1 MRHSLQNL
9 CGKRGRGT
17 CLLPPVRMR
26 LQRLCLFLADLLVFK
41 LPATVDSGGRIPHRE
56 EDGHVTENQNFPR
69 NSSWLQRAAPFTAFV
84 LLVDETTGA
93 GVPSHQARSHCTY
106 SSNNDR
112 RATAGGGM
120 RSLVRLSDIQSFTP
134 TADGCKRRCMN
145 LSDLIRHGRL
155 REARQVFDSL
165 PYRKVISWNSMISGY
180 ARHGEVA
187 LARRLFD
194 EMPLRDV
201 ISWNCM
207 LSGYVMS
214 YDLGE
219 LMEARRLFDQMPA
232 RDVISWNTMIS
243 GYTRNGKMVEAMQLF
258 GGMPER
264 NVISWNT
271 VLTGFLRVGDV
282 KSALELFGM
291 MPIQD
296 STSLN
301 ALVSGLIQN
310 NLLGEATKILL
321 RSIKEASEMEG
332 AVDSFNTLIVG
343 YGRVGR
349 VKEARRVFD
358 LIPLQDHAMPHQEW
372 TTKRFQRNVIS
383 WNSMIMCY
391 IKAGDLLHA
400 RRLFDE
406 MPERDLVSWN
416 TMIAGYVQALKMDE
430 AVLLFQSVDKP
441 DTRSWNTLMCGFAQ
455 MGDVGKARS
464 LFDQLP
470 HKGLVSWNTMI
481 AGYEQNGD
489 FEGAI
494 RLFSEMLSAG
504 ERFDRH
510 TMSSLLSACAGLASL
525 RQGAQIHQL
534 IMKTIV
540 PDAPISNSLITMY
553 SRCGSITEAENVF
566 DSMEAQRNVISWN
579 SMIAGYANHGFVVE
593 ALGLFKKMKN
603 AKIQPTQ
610 VTFIAVLHACGHA
623 GMLDEGK
630 REFDSMIEEF
640 KLFPNVEHYT
650 ALVDLLGRHGKL
662 DEAMEV
668 INGMVIPPDRSVWG
682 ALLGACRVH
691 NEPGLADIAA
701 EGLAAVEPS
710 SCAPYVLRYNIHAD
724 EGRWEEALQL
734 RELINKKGLFKQPG
748 YSWIELQNKVHAFI
762 AGDCS
767 HPLSEEIYSLVE
779 IFNRISRDS
788 HLDGF
793 AKQLRIFYSSI
804 EGYLDS

>member
-1 MRHSLQNL
+1 
-9 CGKRGRGT
+9 
-17 CLLPPVRMR
+17 
-26 LQRLCLFLADLLVFK
+26 
-41 LPATVDSGGRIPHRE
+41 
-56 EDGHVTENQNFPR
+56 
-69 NSSWLQRAAPFTAFV
+69 
-84 LLVDETTGA
+84 
-93 GVPSHQARSHCTY
+93 
-106 SSNNDR
+106 
-112 RATAGGGM
+112 
-120 RSLVRLSDIQSFTP
+120 
-134 TADGCKRRCMN
+134 
-145 LSDLIRHGRL
+145 
-155 REARQVFDSL
+155 
-165 PYRKVISWNSMISGY
+165 MISGY

-187 LARRLFD
+187 LARKLFD

-349 VKEARRVFD
+349 VKEAR
-358 LIPLQDHAMPHQEW
+358 
-372 TTKRFQRNVIS
+372 K
-383 WNSMIMCY
+383 
-391 IKAGDLLHA
+391 
-400 RRLFDE
+400 LFDE

-441 DTRSWNTLMCGFAQ
+441 DTRSWNTMICGFAQ

-481 AGYEQNGD
+481 SGYEQNGD

-579 SMIAGYANHGFVVE
+579 SMIAGYANHGDLGSVRKVFDEMPNRDTVSWNVLISSYTSNSRTKDALLLFDAMQSPEFGSEPDAVTCMILLQACANLGALDFGERIHNYVDNHGYGNLLKIKNSLVTMYSKCGSMDRAYRVFSDMPERNVVTWSTMISGLAMNGYGRE
-593 ALGLFKKMKN
+593 AIDAFEEMRRDGVLPDEQTFTGILSACSHTGLVDEGIEFFDVMRFEYGISPN
-603 AKIQPTQ
+603 VCHYGCLVDLFGRAGFLDRAYRLIVGEMIVQPDAKIWRTLLGTCRIHKYVELGERVIEHLIELKSQQ
-610 VTFIAVLHACGHA
+610 AGDYVLLLNIYASVGDWEKVADVRRVMKEQNIQTSSGCTTMEINGKIHEFVADDDSHPSKEEIYV
-623 GMLDEGK
+623 MLDEVGRQLKIAGYVANMASELHDLDAGEKEGALSYHSEKIALAFGILATVPGK
-630 REFDSMIEEF
+630 TLRIAKNLRMCVDC
-640 KLFPNVEHYT
+640 HYFT
-650 ALVDLLGRHGKL
+650 KVLSSVYDRV
-662 DEAMEV
+662 V
-668 INGMVIPPDRSVWG
+668 IVRDRSRFHHFRNG
-682 ALLGACRVH
+682 RC
-691 NEPGLADIAA
+691 
-701 EGLAAVEPS
+701 
-710 SCAPYVLRYNIHAD
+710 SCNDY
-724 EGRWEEALQL
+724 W
-734 RELINKKGLFKQPG
+734 
-748 YSWIELQNKVHAFI
+748 
-762 AGDCS
+762 
-767 HPLSEEIYSLVE
+767 
-779 IFNRISRDS
+779 
-788 HLDGF
+788 
-793 AKQLRIFYSSI
+793 
-804 EGYLDS
+804 